1 MSDARTTGED
11 RRWREL
17 ALRIQRERR
26 IEGDR
31 RQALAREFD
40 ALSPLDA
47 SAVDISS
54 AVDRSH
60 VSSTIRSRA
69 RAFECDANSRS
80 SARERMK

>member
-1 MSDARTTGED
+1 MTRDTLETT
-11 RRWREL
+11 L
-17 ALRIQRERR
+17 SASANAALTPPESSSF
-26 IEGDR
+26 E
-31 RQALAREFD
+31 LAREFD

-69 RAFECDANSRS
+69 RAFECDANSRW
-80 SARERMK
+80 SARERMP